1 MSRIAG
7 DIDMTLTRRQ
17 KKWGIITA
25 SIVVVL
31 LLIITFLPMVVR
43 KVAVS
48 QIAAATNRATM
59 IEDVDINLFTKRIAI
74 KNFRIADKTRP
85 DAFVQFKD
93 LALKF
98 NYLPL
103 FRGHLRLA
111 EFSLAAPAVNVAR
124 TGPNEFSFSD
134 LLAGEKK
141 ETKEGGIDITVD
153 RFKLSDG
160 LIVLEDGAITPAKSW
175 KAEGLNFDVADI
187 STRKGGPAGK
197 ATLNLTLAGTPIS
210 INASEL
216 YLTPTNGQ
224 AALKFEGFDL
234 ALLLPYVPSETPA
247 TLQSGRLSVALTLKY
262 GGEGTHLD
270 GDVRLEKL
278 AVLQQGQA
286 RPFLSAPELK
296 INLRNINVNNGVF
309 NIAAVE
315 VSGDPTVVDTSLTPP
330 SQFDL
335 SKLKVAVEK
344 LAWPQNEPA
353 VLQINSQLPKAG
365 ALDVGGTFT
374 LKPVKA
380 DLKVRVKDADL
391 SAYQRYIPISAPLA
405 GRAETDLAVV
415 VSMDGALQATA
426 TGRASVSRLAL
437 GPPKEPVV
445 SVEQA
450 NVTTIDVKWPTQIKI
465 ARVQVRKPWALIER
479 SKDGTLPLRAMFA
492 APASEIKQIAAPAN
506 ETKQKAAPASE
517 TKQAAAPASET
528 KQKAP
533 PSGDAA
539 KKQDVAPSPPAKKEV
554 AAAPGAG
561 AKPSAKPQPPKTAI
575 DIGEIVVEEGFAR
588 FIDRTAD
595 QPYTE
600 ELSRLAMSIKGLS
613 NAPGK
618 KGKLTLQSVI
628 GATGAFELHGDIAP
642 LGDTLW
648 LDLDGELR
656 DFAIPRVN
664 PYTNALLSWI
674 AKDGRLATKVHFSL
688 DGDKLDVKSEIV
700 VGRLDLVQASGDDKA
715 KDKLGLPLGLIV
727 ALMKDARGEIRVNVP
742 VSGSLS
748 APEFSLSDAIWT
760 AVKNMI
766 VNVLAAPFRAIGRLF
781 TSSDDKIAFSID
793 PVRFEPGSAAIGAAM
808 NEQLGKLNEFLRNSP
823 FVRLS
828 LSAVVSETDN
838 GALKTQ
844 EVTAK
849 IQAYQREQ
857 KISELAPAAQRYFR
871 QRFPNIKVPDTV
883 EGVVTALR
891 DVEPR
896 PEPQAQKLAA
906 RRVEVVRERLSSEGT
921 DAKRLEAAAKSPD
934 SDAKGDG
941 RVEFSVVP

>member
-1 MSRIAG
+1 
-7 DIDMTLTRRQ
+7 MTLTRRQ

-48 QIAAATNRATM
+48 NIASATQRNVA
-59 IEDVDINLFTKRIAI
+59 IEDIDINLFTRRIAI
-74 KNFRIADKTRP
+74 KGFRLADKTRQ

-93 LALKF
+93 VALKF
-98 NYLPL
+98 YYLPL
-103 FRGHLRLA
+103 FRSHLKLA
-111 EFSLAAPAVNVAR
+111 ELNLTAPHIGLAR

-134 LLAGEKK
+134 LVAGEKK
-141 ETKEGGIDITVD
+141 EPPKEQKAGFDITID

-160 LIVLEDGAITPAKSW
+160 IVVLEDAAITPAKSW
-175 KAEGLNFDVADI
+175 KAEGLNFDVADV
-187 STRKGGPAGK
+187 STRKGSPAGK

-234 ALLLPYVPSETPA
+234 ALLLPYVPTDAPA
-247 TLQSGRLSVALTLKY
+247 TLQSGRLGVALTLKY
-262 GGEGTHLD
+262 GGKEGTQLD
-270 GDVRLEKL
+270 GDVRLEKI
-278 AVLQQGQA
+278 AVLQQGKP

-296 INLRNINVNNGVF
+296 INLKNINVNNGVF

-315 VSGDPTVVDTSLTPP
+315 VSGDPTVVDTSISPAQ
-330 SQFDL
+330 QFDL
-335 SKLKVAVEK
+335 AKLKIAVEK

-353 VLQINSQLPKAG
+353 TLQINSQLPKGG
-365 ALDVGGTFT
+365 ALDVSGTFT
-374 LKPVKA
+374 LNPVKA
-380 DLKVRVKDADL
+380 DLKVRLKDVDL
-391 SAYQRYIPISAPLA
+391 SAYQRYIPVSAPLA

-415 VSMDGALQATA
+415 VSMDGAFQATA

-445 SVEQA
+445 SVDQA
-450 NVTTIDVKWPTQIKI
+450 NVSTIDVRWPTQIKI

-492 APASEIKQIAAPAN
+492 APAN
-506 ETKQKAAPASE
+506 ELKQKAAPASE
-517 TKQAAAPASET
+517 TKQKAATAADAS
-528 KQKAP
+528 
-533 PSGDAA
+533 
-539 KKQDVAPSPPAKKEV
+539 KKQEPKPAPPAKQET
-554 AAAPGAG
+554 AATPPP
-561 AKPSAKPQPPKTAI
+561 KPSAKPQPPKTAI
-575 DIGEIVVEEGFAR
+575 DIGEIVVEDGFAR
-588 FIDRTAD
+588 FIDRTGEQA
-595 QPYTE
+595 YTE

-628 GATGAFELHGDIAP
+628 GATGAFSLQGEIAP
-642 LGDTLW
+642 LGETLW

-664 PYTNALLSWI
+664 PYANALLSWI
-674 AKDGRLATKVHFSL
+674 ARDGQLGTKVHFKL
-688 DGDKLDVKSEIV
+688 DGDKLDAKTEIV
-700 VGRLDLVQASGDDKA
+700 VGRLDLVQASDDDKA
-715 KDKLGLPLGLIV
+715 KDKIGLPLGLIV
-727 ALMKDARGEIRVNVP
+727 ALMKDARGEIRINVP

-748 APEFSLSDAIWT
+748 APEFSLSEAIWT
-760 AVKNMI
+760 AVKNVI

-781 TSSDDKIAFSID
+781 TSGDKITGFAID
-793 PVRFEPGSAAIGAAM
+793 PVRFDPGDAAINAAM
-808 NEQLGKLNEFLRNSP
+808 DEQLKKLNDFLRNSP
-823 FVRLS
+823 FVRLALAS
-828 LSAVVSETDN
+828 VLSETDYS
-838 GALKTQ
+838 ALKTQ

-849 IQAYQREQ
+849 IQAYQRQ
-857 KISELAPAAQRYFR
+857 QNIKDLTPAAQRYFR
-871 QRFPNIKVPDTV
+871 QRFPNIKPPETV
-883 EGVVTALR
+883 EGVVAVLR

-896 PEPQAQKLAA
+896 PEAQAQKLAA
-906 RRVEVVRERLSSEGT
+906 RRVEVVRERFSSAGT
-921 DAKRLEAAAKSPD
+921 DAKRLEAVAKSPA
-934 SDAKGDG
+934 SDKGEG

>member
-1 MSRIAG
+1 
-7 DIDMTLTRRQ
+7 MTLTRGQ
-17 KKWGIITA
+17 KKWGIIAT

-31 LLIITFLPMVVR
+31 LLVITFLPMVVR

-48 QIAAATNRATM
+48 QIAAATKRATA
-59 IEDVDINLFTKRIAI
+59 IDDVDINLFTRRIAI
-74 KNFRIADKTRP
+74 KGFRLADKTRP

-98 NYLPL
+98 NYLQL
-103 FRGHLRLA
+103 FRGHLRLP
-111 EFSLAAPAVNVAR
+111 ELTLVGPAINVAR
-124 TGPNEFSFSD
+124 TGANEFSFSD

-141 ETKEGGIDITVD
+141 EAQEGGIDITVD

-160 LIVLEDGAITPAKSW
+160 IVVLEDAAITPAKAW
-175 KAEGLNFDVADI
+175 KAEGLNFDVANI

-210 INASEL
+210 INASDL
-216 YLTPTNGQ
+216 YITPTNGQ

-234 ALLLPYVPSETPA
+234 ALLLPYVPSDTPA

-262 GGEGTHLD
+262 GGEGTQLD
-270 GDVRLEKL
+270 GDVRLEKI
-278 AVLQQGQA
+278 AALQQGQA

-296 INLRNINVNNGVF
+296 INLKNINVNNGVF

-315 VSGDPTVVDTSLTPP
+315 VAGDPTVTDTNLSPP

-335 SKLKVAVEK
+335 SKLKVVVEK
-344 LAWPQNEPA
+344 LTWPQNEPA
-353 VLQINSQLPKAG
+353 VLQINSQLPKGG

-380 DLKVRVKDADL
+380 DLRMRLKDADL

-415 VSMDGALQATA
+415 VSMDGALQASA
-426 TGRASVSRLAL
+426 KGRAAVSGLAL
-437 GPPKEPVV
+437 GPPKTPVV
-445 SVEQA
+445 SIDQA
-450 NVTTIDVKWPTQIKI
+450 NVATIDINWPGQIKI
-465 ARVQVRKPWALIER
+465 ARVQVRRPSALIER
-479 SKDGTLPLRAMFA
+479 NKDGTLPLRTMLA
-492 APASEIKQIAAPAN
+492 APG
-506 ETKQKAAPASE
+506 SE
-517 TKQAAAPASET
+517 TKPTAAPASET
-528 KQKAP
+528 KQKTP

-539 KKQDVAPSPPAKKEV
+539 KKQDVAPSPPAKKEA
-554 AAAPGAG
+554 AAAPGA
-561 AKPSAKPQPPKTAI
+561 KPAAKPQPPKTAI

-618 KGKLTLQSVI
+618 KAKLTLQSVI
-628 GATGAFELHGDIAP
+628 GATGAFSLQGEIAP
-642 LGDTLW
+642 LGETLW

-766 VNVLAAPFRAIGRLF
+766 VNILAAPFRAIGRLF

-793 PVRFEPGSAAIGAAM
+793 PVRFDPGAAAINTSM
-808 NEQLGKLNEFLRNSP
+808 DEQLKKLSDFLRNSP

-828 LSAVVSETDN
+828 LSSVVSDGDFT
-838 GALKTQ
+838 ALKTQ

-849 IQAYQREQ
+849 IQAYQRAQ
-857 KISELAPAAQRYFR
+857 NIKDLAPAAQRYFR
-871 QRFPNIKVPDTV
+871 QRFPKINPPETV
-883 EGVVTALR
+883 EGIVAALG

-896 PEPQAQKLAA
+896 PEEQAQKLAA
-906 RRVEVVRERLSSEGT
+906 RRTEVVRERLSSEGT
-921 DAKRLEAAAKSPD
+921 DAKRLEAAAKSPAAD
-934 SDAKGDG
+934 PKGDG

>member
-1 MSRIAG
+1 MA
-7 DIDMTLTRRQ
+7 LTRRQ
-17 KKWGIITA
+17 KKWAIIAA
-25 SIVVVL
+25 SVVVVL

-43 KVAVS
+43 KVAVG
-48 QIAAATNRATM
+48 QIAATTKRATT

-74 KNFRIADKTRP
+74 KNFRLADKTRP

-98 NYLPL
+98 DYLPL
-103 FRGHLRLA
+103 FRGHLKLA

-141 ETKEGGIDITVD
+141 ETKEGGFDVTID
-153 RFKLSDG
+153 RFKLSEG
-160 LIVLEDGAITPAKSW
+160 IIVLEDGAITPAKSW

-197 ATLNLTLAGTPIS
+197 ATLNLTVAGTPIS
-210 INASEL
+210 INASDL
-216 YLTPTNGQ
+216 YITPTNGQ

-278 AVLQQGQA
+278 AVLQQGQQ
-286 RPFLSAPELK
+286 RPFLSTPELK
-296 INLRNINVNNGVF
+296 INLRNINLNNGVF

-315 VSGDPTVVDTSLTPP
+315 VAGDPTVTDTNLSPP

-335 SKLKVAVEK
+335 TKFKIAVEK
-344 LAWPQNEPA
+344 LTWPQNEPA
-353 VLQINSQLPKAG
+353 VLQINSQLPKGG

-380 DLKVRVKDADL
+380 DLKVRLKDADL

-415 VSMDGALQATA
+415 VSIDGALQASA
-426 TGRASVSRLAL
+426 KGRASVSRLAL
-437 GPPKEPVV
+437 GPPKTPVV
-445 SVEQA
+445 AIEQA
-450 NVTTIDVKWPTQIKI
+450 NVATIDINWPGQIKI
-465 ARVQVRKPWALIER
+465 ARVQVRRPSALIER
-479 SKDGTLPLRAMFA
+479 EKDGTLPLRAMLA
-492 APASEIKQIAAPAN
+492 APASESDRKAAPGSV
-506 ETKQKAAPASE
+506 ETKQTAAPASE
-517 TKQAAAPASET
+517 TKPKVAA
-528 KQKAP
+528 
-533 PSGDAA
+533 SGDAA
-539 KKQDVAPSPPAKKEV
+539 KKQDVAPSSPAKKEV
-554 AAAPGAG
+554 AAAPA
-561 AKPSAKPQPPKTAI
+561 AKPAAKPQPPKTAPKTAI

-588 FIDRTAD
+588 FIDRTGE

-618 KGKLTLQSVI
+618 KGRLTLQSVI
-628 GATGAFELHGDIAP
+628 GATGAFSLQGEIAP
-642 LGDTLW
+642 LGETLW

-664 PYTNALLSWI
+664 PFMNTLLSWI
-674 AKDGRLATKVHFSL
+674 ARDGQLGTKVHFRL
-688 DGDKLDVKSEIV
+688 DGDKLDAKTEIV
-700 VGRLDLVQASGDDKA
+700 VGRLDLVQASDDDKA
-715 KDKLGLPLGLIV
+715 KDKIGLPLGLIV
-727 ALMKDARGEIRVNVP
+727 ALMKDARGEIRINVP

-748 APEFSLSDAIWT
+748 APEFSLSEAIWT
-760 AVKNMI
+760 AVKNVI

-781 TSSDDKIAFSID
+781 TSGDKITGFAID
-793 PVRFEPGSAAIGAAM
+793 PVRFDPGDTALTEAM
-808 NEQLGKLNEFLRNSP
+808 GEQLAKVNEFLRNSP

-828 LSAVVSETDN
+828 LSSVVSEADL

-849 IQAYQREQ
+849 IQAYQRAQ
-857 KISELAPAAQRYFR
+857 NIKDLAPAAQRYFR
-871 QRFPNIKVPDTV
+871 QRFPKINPPETV
-883 EGVVTALR
+883 EGIVAALR

-896 PEPQAQKLAA
+896 PEGQAQKLAA
-906 RRVEVVRERLSSEGT
+906 RRVEVVRERLSAAGT
-921 DAKRLEAAAKSPD
+921 DAKRFEAAAKSPAP
-934 SDAKGDG
+934 DAKGDG
-941 RVEFSVVP
+941 RVEFSVVQ